1 MEVAHNV
8 HGVQRRPQH
17 AQRPLP
23 PLPPPTPHCLMA
35 PITTVRQGNPYHVR
49 DIDTAATATQQ
60 VQRFAKIFSVE
71 IMQELRKVNQ
81 SIASLER
88 SVKTISERQV
98 KMSEVL
104 EELKTFMVQSERN
117 NFTIKG
123 SIYEVS

>member
-1 MEVAHNV
+1 
-8 HGVQRRPQH
+8 
-17 AQRPLP
+17 
-23 PLPPPTPHCLMA
+23 MA